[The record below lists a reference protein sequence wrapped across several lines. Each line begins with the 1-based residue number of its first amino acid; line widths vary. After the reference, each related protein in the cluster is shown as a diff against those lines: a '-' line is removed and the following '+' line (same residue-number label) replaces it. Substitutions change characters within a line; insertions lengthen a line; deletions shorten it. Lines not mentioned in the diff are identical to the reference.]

1 MVDSNKYVVLDVETN
16 GLSSKR
22 DDLLSIS
29 IYKPDDKK
37 TFNRFLP
44 LEFSDWV
51 ETYYINGITPEMLK
65 DKEPLTQEEFNKLIK
80 DFELDKRIILTYG
93 SIDERFIK
101 NYLLRKNIKG
111 FEKLTF
117 YNFKHDIIS
126 SSFSEGNITKD
137 NLCAIYGIDN
147 INKVH
152 SGLND
157 CILEWEL
164 FKKINGKK
172 LIVIGNSVSEFSP
185 DYVIPA
191 SYLQNYPNFKY
202 YIGEYPK
209 INYEMIHCKT
219 FHIESKKIK
228 KFETN
233 ISGLTIEHLIYS
245 MLNVQDMNDQNYSF
259 IIENRKKL
267 KNIGFLPSM
276 IHHIPTIFNIDGTIS
291 AVNEE
296 DKKIIE
302 EVNKTTLAIKE
313 EITPLIEYI
322 KRKIFK
328 NKTIMSQELVVNRD
342 DNIMAKCDLSSE
354 DSILEIKT
362 FYGDINKFKY
372 QLYYESNGRDIYILR
387 MLWHMMKK
395 KEVDFIIYKVKPIE
409 YVEKKTFNLEK
420 RMKDFEKKINNKNIK
435 VLEYNGVGKN
445 VKLKCLN
452 CNNEWDSTYYSIL
465 KYKGCP
471 ICNPR
476 PNILEDRIKNFEQK
490 INNKDIEVLE
500 YNGYGKNV
508 KLKCLKCNNEWNSTY
523 YSILKYKRCPICN
536 PNLILENSKRA
547 VKNEEEL
554 LKERLSRYQY
564 KISLKSN
571 ASIQIISYTSAKEN
585 VRAKCLICGHEWTR
599 RADHLLE
606 RCYCPMCRDLD

>member
-1 MVDSNKYVVLDVETN
+1 MVDSKKFVVLDVETN

-37 TFNRFLP
+37 TYNRFLP

-51 ETYYINGITPEMLK
+51 ETYYINGITEEMLK
-65 DKEPLTQEEFNKLIK
+65 DKEPLTQEEFNKIIV
-80 DFELDKRIILTYG
+80 DFELDKRIILIYG

-101 NYLLRKNIKG
+101 NYLIRKKING
-111 FEKLTF
+111 FDRLKF

-126 SSFSEGNITKD
+126 SAFSEGNITKD
-137 NLCAIYGIDN
+137 NLCALYGIEN

-157 CILEWEL
+157 CLLEWEL
-164 FKKINGKK
+164 FKKMNGNK

-185 DYVIPA
+185 DYTIPA

-245 MLNVQDMNDQNYSF
+245 MLNVKDMNEQNYSF
-259 IIENRKKL
+259 IVENRKKL
-267 KNIGFLPSM
+267 KHIGFLPSM

-291 AVNEE
+291 AVNKE
-296 DKKIIE
+296 DEKIIE
-302 EVNKTTLAIKE
+302 EINKTTLAIKE

-322 KRKIFK
+322 KRKVFK
-328 NKTIMSQELVVNRD
+328 NKTIMSQELVVNKD
-342 DNIMAKCDLSSE
+342 DNVMAKCDLSSE

-387 MLWHMMKK
+387 MHWHQLKK
-395 KEVDFIIYKVKPIE
+395 KQVEFKIYKVKSIE
-409 YVEKKTFNLEK
+409 YVEKNIYNLEK
-420 RMKDFEKKINNKNIK
+420 RIKYFEKKINNKNIK
-435 VLEYNGVGKN
+435 VLEYNG
-445 VKLKCLN
+445 
-452 CNNEWDSTYYSIL
+452 
-465 KYKGCP
+465 
-471 ICNPR
+471 
-476 PNILEDRIKNFEQK
+476 
-490 INNKDIEVLE
+490 
-500 YNGYGKNV
+500 YGKNV
-508 KLKCLKCNNEWNSTY
+508 KLKCLECNYEWNSSY
-523 YSILKYKRCPICN
+523 YSILKYNECPICH
-536 PNLILENSKRA
+536 PKPIIVKEKIKKERI
-547 VKNEEEL
+547 VKNEEEI

-564 KISLKSN
+564 KIATKSN
-571 ASIQIISYTSAKEN
+571 DTIQILKYINAKEN
-585 VRAKCLICGHEWTR
+585 VEAKCLICGHEWTR

-606 RCYCPMCRDLD
+606 RCYCPMCRNIDHCD